1 VVSELIFGF
10 RGTPLLLRV
19 WLGLDRSSLS
29 WVCDKPGFSGR
40 FCSGDSSVERGMVS
54 SSRIEIE
61 KFNGKNFELWKL
73 KMEDLLVDKEQ
84 WIVVDPGTQPTG
96 TQPTGT
102 QSTGTQPTSTQTTST
117 PPTGMSKEDWEKLDR
132 RARSTIRLCLADS
145 VLLNVSGESTTK
157 ELWDK
162 LGNLYQSKSLVNKL
176 FLRKKLYHLR
186 MEDGDSVTEHL
197 NAFNTLVSQ
206 LVSVNIT
213 IAEEDKC
220 ITLLCSLPD
229 SWDNLVVAI
238 GSTTQS
244 TLKYEDVV
252 ASLLSEE
259 MRWKSMDGHS
269 TDALFVRGHT
279 QDRNPGKSSGGRSKS
294 TGRSKSPGKSLRKCW
309 KCGKTGHYK
318 KDCKS
323 KKVDKPKGSDSTS
336 STEAKTSTEEGGD
349 VYLASTGTHADHDV
363 WLIDSG
369 ASYHM
374 TPHREWF
381 SEYEKYDGGDVF
393 LGDDSTTK
401 IMGRGRVKLLLKYG
415 RIRTLPGVLHIP
427 KLARS
432 LISVSKLDDVGV
444 DTVFGKNTCK
454 MVRGAMVLMRGVR
467 CGTLY
472 KLLGSTYTNGCNSS
486 VVLEQTNKEDKTNT
500 IPEKKTMLWHQRLGH
515 IGEKGLQTLHVKAWL
530 KVCLIALWILI
541 SVNIAYM
548 VNIIE

>member
-1 VVSELIFGF
+1 
-10 RGTPLLLRV
+10 
-19 WLGLDRSSLS
+19 
-29 WVCDKPGFSGR
+29 
-40 FCSGDSSVERGMVS
+40 
-54 SSRIEIE
+54 
-61 KFNGKNFELWKL
+61 
-73 KMEDLLVDKEQ
+73 
-84 WIVVDPGTQPTG
+84 
-96 TQPTGT
+96 
-102 QSTGTQPTSTQTTST
+102 
-117 PPTGMSKEDWEKLDR
+117 
-132 RARSTIRLCLADS
+132 
-145 VLLNVSGESTTK
+145 VLLNVSGESTAK

-176 FLRKKLYHLR
+176 FLRKKLYHIR
-186 MEDGDSVTEHL
+186 MEDGDSMTEHL

-206 LVSVNIT
+206 LGSVNIT
-213 IAEEDKC
+213 IVEEDKC

-259 MRWKSMDGHS
+259 MRKKSMDGHR
-269 TDALFVRGHT
+269 TNDLFVRGCT
-279 QDRNPGKSSGGRSKS
+279 QDRNHGKPSGWRSKS
-294 TGRSKSPGKSLRKCW
+294 TGRSKSPGKYLRKCW

-323 KKVDKPKGSDSTS
+323 KKVEKPKGSDSTS
-336 STEAKTSTEEGGD
+336 FIEVKTSTEEGGD
-349 VYLASTGTHADHDV
+349 VYLASTSTHADHDV

-401 IMGRGRVKLLLKYG
+401 ILGCGRVKLLLKDG
-415 RIRTLPGVLHIP
+415 RIRTLPRVLHIP

-432 LISVSKLDDVGV
+432 LISVSNMEDAVV
-444 DTVFGKNTCK
+444 DIVFGKGTCK
-454 MVRGAMVLMRGVR
+454 MVRGAMVLMRGVQ

-486 VVLEQTNKEDKTNT
+486 IVPD
-500 IPEKKTMLWHQRLGH
+500 
-515 IGEKGLQTLHVKAWL
+515 
-530 KVCLIALWILI
+530 
-541 SVNIAYM
+541 
-548 VNIIE
+548 